1 MKREQDQTSRDCA
14 SDSVAGDSPALGRFR
29 CALMVL
35 QAVAALAVGC
45 SRHPKAL
52 PAREEATATSVQA
65 LNTSPKVQ
73 DFAVYGRNSIE
84 LLGQAVVTGG
94 DVGVKDIG
102 SGSFL
107 FAPYEAAI
115 QQQARISTNR
125 SLLGDSVLLGGEA
138 IVGDVQTS
146 QLVDFEAQHVTVAPF
161 VTMPALPTPFAVSP
175 GTNNLTIADGA
186 TQQIATN
193 SRFATVTLGLNSK
206 LRVSGG
212 INQFGQLQMGQGSR
226 LEVLASTELRILG
239 RLSAAQSSFVGAGTG
254 VTLSARDIRIE
265 ISGANGGGG
274 QPLDVPSAA
283 SWGEQAEL
291 HAVVLAP
298 NGTIRLDQSV
308 TAFGALVGR
317 DVLVGQLASV
327 TFQDGLSNCPASCA
341 DANPCTVDACSAGAC
356 THVAVANGT
365 SCNDGNACTR
375 TDTCQAG
382 VCAGSNPV
390 ACTAQDQ
397 CHTAG
402 TCDTQTG
409 TCSNPVKADGTA
421 CSDGNGC
428 TQTDTCQAGACV
440 GANPVTCTAL
450 DQCHVAGTCDPASGV
465 CSSPVKPNGSL
476 CDLGGTTGVC
486 REATCSTPAP
496 GVSCANDAEC
506 GPGFMCGINNGA
518 SFGKNAQGNYCW
530 SVACLLQADV
540 QCGRTTSPCG
550 LCVNTPAFIANV
562 PLCTANCTGKV
573 CGGDVSDGCGGTCPV
588 CAQGQQC
595 RSSECQADLV
605 CGLGNG
611 ARFGLPA
618 DANVCWPPFCN
629 VPKNARVACGTTGDP
644 CGLCPACTAKC
655 DGRP

>member
-1 MKREQDQTSRDCA
+1 MHK
-14 SDSVAGDSPALGRFR
+14 AGSFR
-29 CALMVL
+29 WALMLAHV
-35 QAVAALAVGC
+35 VAALPIGC

-52 PAREEATATSVQA
+52 PAAKEETTATSAQA

-102 SGSFL
+102 SGAFL

-138 IVGDVQTS
+138 IVGDVQTN
-146 QLVDFEAQHVTVAPF
+146 QLVDLGAQHGTVAPF

-298 NGTIRLDQSV
+298 NGTIRLDQSAR
-308 TAFGALVGR
+308 AFGALAGR
-317 DVLVGQLASV
+317 DVLVGSWRPSPSKMGFRTVQRAATTLTLA
-327 TFQDGLSNCPASCA
+327 
-341 DANPCTVDACSAGAC
+341 
-356 THVAVANGT
+356 
-365 SCNDGNACTR
+365 R
-375 TDTCQAG
+375 W
-382 VCAGSNPV
+382 
-390 ACTAQDQ
+390 
-397 CHTAG
+397 
-402 TCDTQTG
+402 
-409 TCSNPVKADGTA
+409 
-421 CSDGNGC
+421 
-428 TQTDTCQAGACV
+428 
-440 GANPVTCTAL
+440 
-450 DQCHVAGTCDPASGV
+450 
-465 CSSPVKPNGSL
+465 
-476 CDLGGTTGVC
+476 
-486 REATCSTPAP
+486 TPARR
-496 GVSCANDAEC
+496 V
-506 GPGFMCGINNGA
+506 
-518 SFGKNAQGNYCW
+518 
-530 SVACLLQADV
+530 
-540 QCGRTTSPCG
+540 R
-550 LCVNTPAFIANV
+550 V
-562 PLCTANCTGKV
+562 PT
-573 CGGDVSDGCGGTCPV
+573 
-588 CAQGQQC
+588 
-595 RSSECQADLV
+595 
-605 CGLGNG
+605 
-611 ARFGLPA
+611 
-618 DANVCWPPFCN
+618 
-629 VPKNARVACGTTGDP
+629 
-644 CGLCPACTAKC
+644 
-655 DGRP
+655 